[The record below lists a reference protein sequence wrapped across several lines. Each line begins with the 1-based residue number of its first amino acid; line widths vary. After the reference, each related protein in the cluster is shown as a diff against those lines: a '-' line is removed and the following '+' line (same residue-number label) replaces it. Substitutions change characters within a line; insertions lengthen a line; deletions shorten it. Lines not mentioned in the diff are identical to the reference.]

1 MVRVHTPL
9 NSLKIALV
17 ELKPSA
23 DDVKDLK
30 NYGLGKSRS
39 LADYQVWAGIDFSN
53 QRINPKALSGQ
64 FPAGQAC

>member
-1 MVRVHTPL
+1 MVRIHTLL
-9 NSLKIALV
+9 NSLKIAPV
-17 ELKPSA
+17 GLKPSA
-23 DDVKDLK
+23 DDVEDLK

-39 LADYQVWAGIDFSN
+39 LADYQLWAGIDFLN